1 MEFDKRIKDS
11 SKIMNCF
18 TTENAK
24 KYLHT
29 YGYFADN
36 IEDFVDLDKIDMR
49 ELTDIQQEFKY
60 PYSASSC
67 NDSFK
72 FFLPC
77 AFVAD
82 EKEKKEKKYRPY
94 KTVSEFFEK
103 ENLDTYSKIRI
114 RNKNHPYDSQTV
126 HIVGFGQTKINDGY
140 IEYLMMGCHE
150 YTLDSLFKNFE
161 FQLAYTDEFK
171 PFGVEE

>member
-1 MEFDKRIKDS
+1 MKFDKRITDV

-18 TTENAK
+18 TTEDAK
-24 KYLHT
+24 RYLHT
-29 YGYFADN
+29 YGYFADH
-36 IEDFVDLDKIDMR
+36 IEDFAKLNEIDMN
-49 ELTDIQQEFKY
+49 ELTSIQQDFKY
-60 PYSASSC
+60 PYAWRYD
-67 NDSFK
+67 NTFK

-82 EKEKKEKKYRPY
+82 EEEKKEKKLRPY

-103 ENLDTYSKIRI
+103 EGLDTYSKIRI

-126 HIVGFGQTKINDGY
+126 HIVGFGQTKINDDY

-161 FQLAYTDEFK
+161 FQLACTDEFK